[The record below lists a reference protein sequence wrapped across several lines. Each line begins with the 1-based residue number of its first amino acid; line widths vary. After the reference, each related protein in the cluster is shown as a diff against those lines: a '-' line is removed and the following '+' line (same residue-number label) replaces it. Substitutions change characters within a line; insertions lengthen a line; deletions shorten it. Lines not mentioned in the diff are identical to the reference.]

1 MSQPFD
7 FLLFLV
13 KYYTAD
19 YNQGNEY
26 KSTANS
32 YIQKLIIAYDKV
44 FLWSFSNG
52 SCDNDFDSRA
62 LVIDH
67 IQNVNFRMLLQ

>member
-13 KYYTAD
+13 KNYTAD

-26 KSTANS
+26 TSTANS
-32 YIQKLIIAYDKV
+32 NIQKLVITYDKV
-44 FLWSFSNG
+44 FLRSFSNG
-52 SCDNDFDSRA
+52 FCDNDFDSRA
-62 LVIDH
+62 LVI
-67 IQNVNFRMLLQ
+67 R